1 MKTGVLFLM
10 MILLMIPTGGTP
22 LAICEDGLANYVPLA
37 GTDAY
42 PTPTGM
48 PLPAPRE
55 AWIDPIF
62 GTCLLRVTD
71 REQDV
76 GRAVSGLRNEYSR
89 VQAFNADESLMIVRG
104 TEGDWFLYDAATL
117 EPIKELNFGGAV
129 EPRWSVTD
137 PESILLSPL
146 DLTLATYDVGRDVQ
160 IPAHDFVGELPA
172 EWGAAYVWRRYE
184 GSPSADGRYDALLGE
199 DQDFVTRGLITYDW
213 RTDAILGMAAVPN
226 SDKNEPDSVSISP
239 LGNFVLAQ
247 FEYCERG
254 FMGTYEAPCGA
265 MVYTRDLTQGWGIAR
280 IIGHSDLAL
289 DANGREVLVYQEID
303 TDQIVMADLETGEI
317 TPLLGLD
324 FSEGAFGL
332 HFSGQAFQRPGW
344 VAVSVH
350 PEAAQPDFSNSFWMV
365 GTIFALELRANP
377 RVVQLAHHHSLR
389 SETEADYFAEPQ
401 VTVNHDFT
409 RLLFGSNWGRYG
421 AGEVEMYMIVL
432 PEDWTE
438 RLPE

>member
-10 MILLMIPTGGTP
+10 MILLMVPTGGTP
-22 LAICEDGLANYVPLA
+22 LAICEDGLANYVPLV

-76 GRAVSGLRNEYSR
+76 GRTVSGLRNEYSR
-89 VQAFNADESLMIVRG
+89 VQAFNADKSLMIVRS
-104 TEGDWFLYDAATL
+104 TEGNWLLYDAATL
-117 EPIKELNFGGAV
+117 EPIQELNFGGAV
-129 EPRWSVTD
+129 EPRWSATD

-146 DLTLATYDVGRDVQ
+146 DLTLATYDVGRNVQ

-184 GSPSADGRYDALLGE
+184 GSPSADGRYDALMVE

-213 RTDAILGMAAVPN
+213 RTDDILGMAAVPN
-226 SDKNEPDSVSISP
+226 GDKNEPDSVSISP
-239 LGNFVLAQ
+239 LGNFVLVQ

-254 FMGTYEAPCGA
+254 LMGTYEAPCGA

-303 TDQIVMADLETGEI
+303 ADQIVMADLETGEI
-317 TPLLGLD
+317 TPLLDLD
-324 FSEGAFGL
+324 FSDGSFGL